1 MIQFENYRRFWLA
14 VLICAVVGIVSAGKT
29 IAQDAEVATPVIAV
43 VDVTVVVSQAK
54 ASASIRQQIDEYS
67 IAFQGKIDEL
77 KGKLEAQNRDLQ
89 EQRTLLAPEVFAQRR
104 QDVDR
109 GGADLQDYVKM
120 VRNVLN
126 KAMKQA
132 GVTVESALKEEIA
145 FMAEEQG
152 VNLVLNRSHALYA
165 SSLLDLTD
173 EALNRLNI
181 RLPTVPIDLSTPE
194 NPALTP

>member
-1 MIQFENYRRFWLA
+1 MIEFDNYRRIWLA
-14 VLICAVVGIVSAGKT
+14 VLIYAVIGIVGAGDT
-29 IAQDAEVATPVIAV
+29 IAQDAEVSTPVIAV
-43 VDVTVVVSQAK
+43 IDVKIVLRQAK
-54 ASASIRQQIDEYS
+54 AAASIREQIDDYS
-67 IAFQGKIDEL
+67 IEFQGKIDEL
-77 KGKLEAQNRDLQ
+77 KIKLEAQNRELQ

-132 GVTVESALKEEIA
+132 GVTVESALKEEIG

-173 EALNRLNI
+173 EALNRLNT